1 MSSKISMFNI
11 FDNNDFSDGFLD
23 WMRSPEGILIDQI
36 REVTWEMMELTTVD
50 AKNQQ
55 ILWEEGQRLG
65 ITQSAERI
73 YETIEPGQGVTIEHI
88 EREVIGWLEMEYEPE
103 NNSPADIKK
112 YERAVS
118 RWIKNDKR
126 KK

>member
-1 MSSKISMFNI
+1 
-11 FDNNDFSDGFLD
+11 
-23 WMRSPEGILIDQI
+23 MRSPEGILIDQI
-36 REVTWEMMELTTVD
+36 REVTWEMMELTTVA

-55 ILWEEGQRLG
+55 ILWEEGQQLG
-65 ITQSAERI
+65 ITQSAVRI

-118 RWIKNDKR
+118 RWINNDKR

>member
-1 MSSKISMFNI
+1 MSSKIGRFNI

-23 WMRSPEGILIDQI
+23 WMCTPERILINQI
-36 REVTWEMMELTTVD
+36 REVTWEMMELSTVD
-50 AKNQQ
+50 PENQQ

-73 YETIEPGQGVTIEHI
+73 YETIEPGQSVTIEYI

-103 NNSPADIKK
+103 NNSPSDIKK
-112 YERAVS
+112 V
-118 RWIKNDKR
+118 
-126 KK
+126 